1 MADEDLVRVLQSQR
15 ISPQE
20 MQNFSFDTEFGL
32 LISELAAYSVDSD
45 SIKRVACN
53 EQGHLK
59 VAVTGL
65 DLTGL
70 ANELSSSTWLHADAL
85 TVASGSPVT
94 ILSHT
99 VVGTTL
105 YLDEIITTGETDAE
119 YTVVINSVIK
129 LRYRTSEQ
137 DRTMEFKLPV
147 SQLLSVGTTIDI
159 KVQHEYGFTA
169 DFAATLLAHR
179 P

>member
-20 MQNFSFDTEFGL
+20 MQNFSFDNEFGL

-45 SIKRVACN
+45 TVKRVACN
-53 EQGHLK
+53 DQGHLK
-59 VAVTGL
+59 VNVAS
-65 DLTGL
+65 LTGV
-70 ANELSSSTWLHADAL
+70 ANAITSSTWLYDEEL

-105 YLDEIITTGETDAE
+105 YLDEIITTGQADAE
-119 YTVVINSVIK
+119 YTVLINSVMK

-137 DRTMEFKLPV
+137 DRTMKFKLPV
-147 SQLLSVGTTIDI
+147 SQLLSVGTVIDI
-159 KVQHEYGFTA
+159 KVQHEYSFTA
-169 DFAATLLAHR
+169 DFAATLLGHR